1 LSRFA
6 QDWLALREPYDRAAR
21 SSALADRFAKA
32 LGPAPRVIDLG
43 CGTGANLRYLAPR
56 IAGAQRWR
64 CIDHDAALLQ
74 AARAAL
80 QDWGDHEVWLGRSSG
95 NDLAIARPGG
105 AIAVSF
111 ALGDLA
117 RDGLPDDGDATGV
130 SASAL
135 LDLTSADWL
144 HALADRYVGTP
155 LLMALS
161 FDGRLAFEPAAPGDV
176 EIRAR
181 FIAHQRSD
189 KGFGRALGPDAAPY
203 LADLLVARGCKV
215 ALEQTDWYLGADD
228 GPLLRA
234 TIEGIVGVAREAA
247 QDSCLEHWVRLRHQQ
262 MAADDLRLTVGHLD
276 LLALPG

>member
-1 LSRFA
+1 MSRFA
-6 QDWLALREPYDRAAR
+6 PDWLALREPYDCAAR
-21 SSALADRFAKA
+21 SAALANRFAA
-32 LGPAPRVIDLG
+32 AVGARPHLIDLG
-43 CGTGANLRYLAPR
+43 CGTGANLRYLASR

-64 CIDHDAALLQ
+64 CIDHDGALLE

-80 QDWGDHEVWLGRSSG
+80 QDWGVREGWPDRSDG
-95 NDLAIARPGG
+95 DDVTVARRGG
-105 AIAVSF
+105 AIAVTF

-117 RDGLPDDGDATGV
+117 RDGLPDDSDVTGL

-144 HALADRYVGTP
+144 QTLAGRYFGTP

-161 FDGRLAFEPAAPGDV
+161 FDGRLAFEPAAPADD

-181 FIAHQRSD
+181 FVAHQRSD

-215 ALEQTDWYLGADD
+215 ALEQTDWHLGPDD

-234 TIEGIVGVAREAA
+234 TIEGIVGVVREAA
-247 QDSCLEHWVRLRHQQ
+247 HDSGLEHWVRLRHQQ
-262 MAADDLRLTVGHLD
+262 LAADDLRLTVGHLD